1 MQVGARETLRVP
13 NKLSIILHRRIAGSP
28 RDGGEHGDAPVL
40 REGDSRVD
48 DGIMEALATQVL
60 SMTTN
65 AARNPISSG
74 TAAQRILVAVSLILF
89 AAGLVSARFGMQPEI
104 GLWARWVAVGLFVP
118 VAVRRRS
125 LLVWTFFA
133 MLAGAELGADA
144 PHLAAQTH
152 FIGEVFLRLI
162 RMIVAPLIFG
172 GIVTGIAGHG
182 ELRGVGRVAVKSI
195 VYFEIVTTLG
205 LIIGLVAMNVSHAGV
220 GIVLPATVQAI
231 APAAQQEGWQQL
243 VVNIFPE
250 NIAQAVAQNQIL
262 QVAVFALLFGVA
274 LAQLPES
281 KRAPLLSVLQSL
293 TEAMFRLTGIIMYM
307 APLAAGAA
315 MAFTVGSMGLVTLL
329 PLLKLVVTYYVA
341 LGAFVVLAVVPS
353 LLLARVPL
361 REFATAVAEPA
372 ALGFATTSSEAALP
386 LAMER
391 MEEFGV
397 PRWIV
402 SFVIPMGY
410 TFNMTGGS
418 VYLSMAA
425 LFAAQAAG
433 ISLSLGAQFV
443 MVATLMLTSKGL
455 AGVPRASLVV
465 LMASAAALH
474 LPAAAVLI
482 ILGVDTLMDMGR
494 TAMNVIGNCLAAAVV
509 GSWEGKGEEAVVSGQ

>member
-1 MQVGARETLRVP
+1 VSTNQAGNRVQSGKATP
-13 NKLSIILHRRIAGSP
+13 HL
-28 RDGGEHGDAPVL
+28 VL
-40 REGDSRVD
+40 
-48 DGIMEALATQVL
+48 
-60 SMTTN
+60 
-65 AARNPISSG
+65 AA
-74 TAAQRILVAVSLILF
+74 SLLLF
-89 AAGLVSARFGMQPEI
+89 AAGLAAGAMHAGPGIAIS
-104 GLWARWVAVGLFVP
+104 LRWVGLALFAV
-118 VAVRRRS
+118 VAFRRRS
-125 LLVWTFFA
+125 LLLWTFYA
-133 MLAGAELGADA
+133 ILAGAELGVDA
-144 PHLAAQTH
+144 PHFAAQTH
-152 FIGEVFLRLI
+152 FIGDVFLRLI

-172 GIVTGIAGHG
+172 SIVTGIAGHG

-195 VYFEIVTTLG
+195 VFFEIVTTLG
-205 LIIGLVAMNVSHAGV
+205 LIIGLTAMNISQAGA
-220 GIVLPATVQAI
+220 GITLPVI
-231 APAAQQEGWQQL
+231 AAQERVSATGQPLGPPHPESWQQL
-243 VVNIFPE
+243 VVNVFPE

-262 QVAVFALLFGVA
+262 QVAVFALLFGIA
-274 LAQLPES
+274 LAMMTEQ
-281 KRAPLLSVLQSL
+281 KRAPLVSVLHSL
-293 TEAMFRLTGIIMYM
+293 TEVMFKLTRIIMYM

-315 MAFTVGSMGLVTLL
+315 MAFTVGSMGLSTLL
-329 PLLKLVVTYYVA
+329 PLLKLVITYYFALVA
-341 LGAFVVLAVVPS
+341 FALLAVVPS
-353 LLLARVPL
+353 LVWARVSL
-361 REFATAVAEPA
+361 RGFAQAIAEPA

-402 SFVIPMGY
+402 SFVIPLGY
-410 TFNMTGGS
+410 SFNMTGGS

-433 ISLSLGAQFV
+433 IHLSVGAQV
-443 MVATLMLTSKGL
+443 LMIATLMLTSKGV

-509 GSWEGKGEEAVVSGQ
+509 ARWEGQWTGNSR